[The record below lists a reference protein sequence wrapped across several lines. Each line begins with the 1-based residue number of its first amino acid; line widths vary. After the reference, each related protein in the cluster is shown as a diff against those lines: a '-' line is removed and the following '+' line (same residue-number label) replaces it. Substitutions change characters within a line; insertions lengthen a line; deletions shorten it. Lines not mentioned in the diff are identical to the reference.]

1 MLTND
6 FMRMHNLCSRMILCN
21 ITFRDVE
28 WNVYSKWSHAITPM
42 MSSQQNSCSWWC
54 RRDSLVFVRSFMM
67 CRTCSR
73 YDVASRCVLATSWNH
88 KLCFT
93 SFSHE
98 SVPRGASSPR
108 RSHELTS
115 PLHANE
121 RNLDALSSYVASRSY
136 ESVGHFNHLRDWK
149 RNAIMHSRSWIDS
162 GRVNSSASKSSRRH
176 CNKRVAIPP
185 SSLPRLT
192 HVRSDLHRVPRPSS
206 SSLTLQTHIHWKLAF
221 PLENQGKS
229 PCSLFTHFH
238 NF

>member
-6 FMRMHNLCSRMILCN
+6 FMRMHNLCN
-21 ITFRDVE
+21 ITIRDVE
-28 WNVYSKWSHAITPM
+28 WKCLLQKWSHAITPM

-73 YDVASRCVLATSWNH
+73 YDVASRCVLATS
-88 KLCFT
+88 KLRKRCFT

-121 RNLDALSSYVASRSY
+121 RNLDALSSDVASRSC
-136 ESVGHFNHLRDWK
+136 ESVGHSITFV
-149 RNAIMHSRSWIDS
+149 IETE
-162 GRVNSSASKSSRRH
+162 RH
-176 CNKRVAIPP
+176 
-185 SSLPRLT
+185 
-192 HVRSDLHRVPRPSS
+192 
-206 SSLTLQTHIHWKLAF
+206 
-221 PLENQGKS
+221 
-229 PCSLFTHFH
+229 
-238 NF
+238 